1 MIKNSTK
8 TNLLLEDFT
17 TGGDFD
23 LDLAYPSEEDFA
35 FVKKAKAEYAAKN
48 YNAEAQYRPDVL
60 AVAMTNKNR
69 IIRVLVASIVLG

>member
-1 MIKNSTK
+1 MTENYAK

-69 IIRVLVASIVLG
+69 IIRVLVASILLG

>member
-1 MIKNSTK
+1 MIKNSAK

-17 TGGDFD
+17 TVGDFD

-60 AVAMTNKNR
+60 ALTMTNKNR
-69 IIRVLVASIVLG
+69 ISLGIKY